1 MKLLADLV
9 RQATPTWTDKDRYKW
24 LSILHSWLVPAC
36 LFFFIFVSNP
46 LLRFM
51 ILCIQMITIVT
62 EFFFKE
68 CLITMVEKEFSEETW
83 DDIANKIFKANG
95 WELTRPEKM
104 SFNIGI
110 NVGVFL
116 VFVLMLLKESLLWMV
131 GFAGLSMATLPSM
144 WLYIS
149 LRSQPGILSQSPIV

>member
-1 MKLLADLV
+1 MKYIADFL
-9 RQATPTWTDKDRYKW
+9 RKLTPTWTDKDRYKW

-36 LFFFIFVSNP
+36 LILFIFVTNP
-46 LLRFM
+46 LLRFI
-51 ILCIQMITIVT
+51 ILLIQVITIFT

-116 VFVLMLLKESLLWMV
+116 VFILMLLRESMLWMI
-131 GFAGLSMATLPSM
+131 GLAGISIATLPSIM
-144 WLYIS
+144 FFSS
-149 LRSQPGILSQSPIV
+149 LHTQ

>member
-1 MKLLADLV
+1 MKDVANFL
-9 RQATPTWTDKDRYKW
+9 RQWTPTWTDKDRYKW
-24 LSILHSWLVPAC
+24 LSTIHSFLVPAC
-36 LFFFIFVSNP
+36 LFLFIFVSNP
-46 LLRFM
+46 LLRFI
-51 ILCIQMITIVT
+51 ILLIQLTTILT

-83 DDIANKIFKANG
+83 DDIASKLFQANG
-95 WELTRPEKM
+95 WKLTRPEKM

-131 GFAGLSMATLPSM
+131 GFAGLSIATIPSIF
-144 WLYIS
+144 LYSS
-149 LRSQPGILSQSPIV
+149 LNTQ

>member
-1 MKLLADLV
+1 MKLIADFL
-9 RQATPTWTDKDRYKW
+9 RNLTPTWTDKDRYKW
-24 LSILHSWLVPAC
+24 LSIVHSWLVPTC
-36 LFFFIFVSNP
+36 LLLFVFVTNP
-46 LLRFM
+46 LIRFI
-51 ILCIQMITIVT
+51 ILIIQVITILT

-83 DDIANKIFKANG
+83 DDIANKIFKSNG

-116 VFVLMLLKESLLWMV
+116 VFVMILLKESFLWII
-131 GFAGLSMATLPSM
+131 GFAGISIATLPSIM
-144 WLYIS
+144 LFSS
-149 LRSQPGILSQSPIV
+149 LNTQI

>member
-1 MKLLADLV
+1 MKPIADFL
-9 RQATPTWTDKDRYKW
+9 RNLTPTWSDKDRYKW
-24 LSILHSWLVPAC
+24 LSILHSWLVPLC
-36 LFFFIFVSNP
+36 LLLFIFVTNP
-46 LLRFM
+46 FLRFL
-51 ILCIQMITIVT
+51 ILVIQVITILT

-83 DDIANKIFKANG
+83 DDIANKIFKLNG

-116 VFVLMLLKESLLWMV
+116 VFVLVLLRESMMWMI
-131 GFAGLSMATLPSM
+131 GLAGLSIATIPPIMFYS
-144 WLYIS
+144 S
-149 LRSQPGILSQSPIV
+149 LNTQ

>member
-1 MKLLADLV
+1 MKPIADFL
-9 RQATPTWTDKDRYKW
+9 RNLTPTWTDKDRYKW
-24 LSILHSWLVPAC
+24 LSMLHSWLVPLC
-36 LFFFIFVSNP
+36 LFLFIFVTNP
-46 LLRFM
+46 FLRFL
-51 ILCIQMITIVT
+51 ILVIQVITILT

-83 DDIANKIFKANG
+83 DDIANKIFKSNG

-116 VFVLMLLKESLLWMV
+116 VFVLVLLRESMLWMI
-131 GFAGLSMATLPSM
+131 GLAGISIATLPPII
-144 WLYIS
+144 LYSS
-149 LRSQPGILSQSPIV
+149 LSSQ